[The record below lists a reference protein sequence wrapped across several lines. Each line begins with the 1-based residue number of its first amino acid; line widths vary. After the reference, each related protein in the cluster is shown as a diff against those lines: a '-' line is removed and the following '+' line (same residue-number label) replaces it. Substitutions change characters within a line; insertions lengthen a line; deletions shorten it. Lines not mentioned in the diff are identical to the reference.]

1 MEKIQNQKQPKQE
14 LRGIVR
20 ILGSDMKGER
30 NLYVSLQGIKGV
42 GANLANAICKIGSF
56 ERNKKVGTLT
66 DQDSKKIEEI
76 LKDPTKAG
84 IPEWMFNRKKDPE
97 SGKNIHITG
106 PDLPFTHQQDIKA
119 EIRLKSYKGVRHMLG
134 QPVRGQRTR
143 SSFRKGRSVGVVRK
157 KQQPTKKK
165 E

>member
-56 ERNKKVGTLT
+56 
-66 DQDSKKIEEI
+66 
-76 LKDPTKAG
+76 
-84 IPEWMFNRKKDPE
+84 
-97 SGKNIHITG
+97 
-106 PDLPFTHQQDIKA
+106 
-119 EIRLKSYKGVRHMLG
+119 
-134 QPVRGQRTR
+134 
-143 SSFRKGRSVGVVRK
+143 
-157 KQQPTKKK
+157 
-165 E
+165 